1 MCVLDKSLR
10 GHVSQIIPGEWA
22 LMSGLG
28 VLWAEVKVS
37 PTVAHGEYL
46 VPFWGRGFATPSP

>member
-1 MCVLDKSLR
+1 MLDRGLR

-22 LMSGLG
+22 LMSDLG
-28 VLWAEVKVS
+28 MLWAEMKVS

-46 VPFWGRGFATPSP
+46 VPFQGRGFATPSP

>member
-1 MCVLDKSLR
+1 MLDRGLQ

-22 LMSGLG
+22 LVSDLG
-28 VLWAEVKVS
+28 MLWAEMKVS

-46 VPFWGRGFATPSP
+46 VPFQGRGFATPSP